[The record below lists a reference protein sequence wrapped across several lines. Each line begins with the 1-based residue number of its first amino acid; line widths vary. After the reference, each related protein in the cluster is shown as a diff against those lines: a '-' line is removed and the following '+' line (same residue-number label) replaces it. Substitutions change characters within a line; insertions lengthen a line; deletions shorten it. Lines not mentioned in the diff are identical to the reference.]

1 LKIFV
6 DIPQRI
12 MDKLQPSSSITELRL
27 MYNAPANRRS
37 QQRRAPRAVALSVAA
52 PVVDRTRLAA
62 LLISLIMLILV
73 VGNSGV
79 IV

>member
-1 LKIFV
+1 MI
-6 DIPQRI
+6 
-12 MDKLQPSSSITELRL
+12 
-27 MYNAPANRRS
+27 NARRNRADS
-37 QQRRAPRAVALSVAA
+37 QRRAPRAVAL
-52 PVVDRTRLAA
+52 PVSDPIADRTRLAA

>member
-1 LKIFV
+1 MIN
-6 DIPQRI
+6 DTR
-12 MDKLQPSSSITELRL
+12 
-27 MYNAPANRRS
+27 NRAES
-37 QQRRAPRAVALSVAA
+37 QRRAPRAVAM
-52 PVVDRTRLAA
+52 PVSDPLADRTRLAA

>member
-1 LKIFV
+1 
-6 DIPQRI
+6 
-12 MDKLQPSSSITELRL
+12 

-52 PVVDRTRLAA
+52 PVIDQTRLAA